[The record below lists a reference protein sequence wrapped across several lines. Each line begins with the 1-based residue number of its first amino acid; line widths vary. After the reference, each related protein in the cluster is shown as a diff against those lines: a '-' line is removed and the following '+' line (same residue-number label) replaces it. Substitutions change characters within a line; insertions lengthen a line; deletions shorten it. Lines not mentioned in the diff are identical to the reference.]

1 MTISHETRDR
11 TVLVTGANRGLGQ
24 ALVEEALDRGAKRVY
39 ACARR
44 PVAHPDERVTPL
56 RLDVTDA
63 AQVQAAVERVGSL
76 DLLVNNAGVPVADDL
91 GDPAVIEQHLAVNL
105 FGTHRVTQAFLPL
118 LTPSRGGIVN
128 VLSLAALATVP
139 VTPAYSLSKAAAFSL
154 SQSLRAQLAGP
165 GVSVHAVLAGPM
177 DTDMIRDWDIPKT
190 SPRSVA
196 RAILDGVEAGEEE
209 IFPDPMSATL
219 ARPWRNG
226 AIKDLE
232 RRNAAAVRAMSV
244 PA

>member
-1 MTISHETRDR
+1 VALGRERG
-11 TVLVTGANRGLGQ
+11 GA
-24 ALVEEALDRGAKRVY
+24 
-39 ACARR
+39 
-44 PVAHPDERVTPL
+44 H
-56 RLDVTDA
+56 
-63 AQVQAAVERVGSL
+63 
-76 DLLVNNAGVPVADDL
+76 
-91 GDPAVIEQHLAVNL
+91 DPAAID
-105 FGTHRVTQAFLPL
+105 FGVGARGHR
-118 LTPSRGGIVN
+118 
-128 VLSLAALATVP
+128 
-139 VTPAYSLSKAAAFSL
+139 
-154 SQSLRAQLAGP
+154 QSLRAQLVGP

-219 ARPWRNG
+219 ARSWRDG

-232 RRNAAAVRAMSV
+232 RRNAAAVQAMSI